1 MVCCWQSFFA
11 PEAAPRPK
19 RLPDVGNAPLSS
31 EQKADLVAFR
41 RATGAWELPEFEAL
55 RFLRARKWDVAAA
68 VQQYQD
74 TVRWREEND
83 VARFCAEGP
92 GPAANELSEDQFS
105 ELCVDGVEAFPA
117 LRLINSREDE
127 GAWLWYGLTAAFGFD
142 REGRPMHLQK
152 AGYASQRFAAMYT
165 FAGNNA
171 GHRLVY
177 DGYVRMQELQAARM
191 RESSQRLGRQVT
203 QQVVIMDMKGLSFWP
218 DPRAMSVFKEF
229 LSVSQRYYPETLG
242 VQFFLNTPPI
252 FLAIWRL
259 IKDWIDPVTASKMH
273 LMGSD
278 FQGALLQYIAPDQLP
293 AEYGGTN
300 SFQGLNTQRTLPEI
314 QSYYAIF
321 EGAAEALPGRRKSSA
336 SLSRA
341 SRSRIE
347 TPSPQSGQKK
357 SFSWLVALLSI
368 LLVALIFPLLSYP
381 AQP

>member
-1 MVCCWQSFFA
+1 
-11 PEAAPRPK
+11 
-19 RLPDVGNAPLSS
+19 
-31 EQKADLVAFR
+31 
-41 RATGAWELPEFEAL
+41 
-55 RFLRARKWDVAAA
+55 
-68 VQQYQD
+68 
-74 TVRWREEND
+74 
-83 VARFCAEGP
+83 
-92 GPAANELSEDQFS
+92 
-105 ELCVDGVEAFPA
+105 
-117 LRLINSREDE
+117 
-127 GAWLWYGLTAAFGFD
+127 
-142 REGRPMHLQK
+142 MH
-152 AGYASQRFAAMYT
+152 
-165 FAGNNA
+165 
-171 GHRLVY
+171 
-177 DGYVRMQELQAARM
+177 
-191 RESSQRLGRQVT
+191 ESSQRLGRQVT

-321 EGAAEALPGRRKSSA
+321 EGAAEALPGRRKSSS